1 MKFIVLLFTVL
12 LQKKTRQLGYERKNQ
27 WFDRLLTPF
36 NVPNLAFKGQF
47 VVYALVVVLP
57 CLLLALFMSSLTGL
71 IGGAFLLLTQVL
83 VLLYVLGRDDFS
95 LRFESYK
102 ECWNKED
109 YEGAFCCAQGF
120 LNLQN
125 KRECQTPFELHQTVR
140 KAIIYAWFIR
150 FFVFVFWF
158 LLLGVGGALACLL
171 SFWFY
176 RLFKFPW
183 VKSLLGA
190 IEWLPS
196 RLLAIS
202 MALAGDFVS
211 SFPLAL
217 KFISDFHSDSRTVLV
232 QTAIVGDQSDEANFD
247 CETAQKSLLDTN
259 QLMFR
264 CAVLWLLVVACLTV
278 FVGF

>member
-12 LQKKTRQLGYERKNQ
+12 LQKQTRQQGYERNNQ
-27 WFDRLLTPF
+27 WFSRLLKPF
-36 NVPNLAFKGQF
+36 DVQNMALKGQ
-47 VVYALVVVLP
+47 VAVYALVVLSP

-71 IGGAFLLLTQVL
+71 IGSTFLLLIQVL

-95 LRFESYK
+95 LRFESYR

-120 LNLQN
+120 LNLHNQV
-125 KRECQTPFELHQTVR
+125 ECQSPFELHQTVR

-176 RLFKFPW
+176 RQFKLSW

-217 KFISDFHSDSRTVLV
+217 TFMSDFHSKSRTVLV
-232 QTAIVGDQSDEANFD
+232 QTAVAGETIDEESFD
-247 CETAQKSLLDTN
+247 CDTAQQALLNTN

-264 CAVLWLLVVACLTV
+264 CAVLWLLIVACLTV
-278 FVGF
+278 FAGF